1 MGCRRDLTEELKPR
15 GIPEPETHPRA
26 ASPPLEFGSR
36 TRFSENE
43 ALFGFDATQRI
54 VAVEFSKPSHMDIFI
69 RAADGSASVRTER
82 FEPYLW
88 NSSAKTP
95 LDGLLRLDQVITY
108 RDWRTYR
115 SACDRFKEE
124 GRPFFTLND
133 PVQQYLTKS
142 GRTLFKGM
150 RFILAK
156 GYNYGLNFLPHDAA
170 ATMKSGRTFQ
180 GELHDL
186 GLRNTR
192 IVPRTLDIWIG
203 INHLRELLP
212 RFTFRIPACER
223 ALEMLQLYHT
233 RRETSSG
240 LAVDEPVHD
249 FSSHVADCARLIAE
263 AHMAGFLHSIASK
276 ATYRRP
282 LTVKS
287 GFRGDD
293 FRQEPDSILDRFFAR
308 PRRNVRIIR

>member
-1 MGCRRDLTEELKPR
+1 MFREFPTTMDECFKSPIEGALYAECIDKLRATGAIQPSAVDGTALVHTFWDLGSPINTVVLYVQIVGAEIRVIDCHMDLDLTP
-15 GIPEPETHPRA
+15 
-26 ASPPLEFGSR
+26 
-36 TRFSENE
+36 
-43 ALFGFDATQRI
+43 
-54 VAVEFSKPSHMDIFI
+54 
-69 RAADGSASVRTER
+69 TER
-82 FEPYLW
+82 V
-88 NSSAKTP
+88 A
-95 LDGLLRLDQVITY
+95 R
-108 RDWRTYR
+108 
-115 SACDRFKEE
+115 
-124 GRPFFTLND
+124 
-133 PVQQYLTKS
+133 
-142 GRTLFKGM
+142 
-150 RFILAK
+150 ILAK

-192 IVPRTLDIWIG
+192 IVPRTMDIWIG

-240 LAVDEPVHD
+240 LAIDEPVHD

-263 AHMAGFLHSIASK
+263 AHMAGLLHSIASK

-308 PRRNVRIIR
+308 PRRNVRVIR